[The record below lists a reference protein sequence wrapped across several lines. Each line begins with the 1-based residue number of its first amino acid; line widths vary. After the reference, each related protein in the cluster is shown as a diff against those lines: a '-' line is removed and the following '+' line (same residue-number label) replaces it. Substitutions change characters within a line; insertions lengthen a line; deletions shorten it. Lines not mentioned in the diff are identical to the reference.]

1 MSANTYKEVKGDLL
15 DLFKKGKFDVIA
27 HGANCQKIM
36 GAGIAFQIKR
46 QFNDAFIKDFN
57 DKRSPIQRWGDFTY
71 VRYKTGDVITSI
83 FNLYT
88 QYNPG
93 SDLDYTALELS
104 LKKLARTIEPSSKIG
119 LPMIGAGI
127 GGGDWVKVRRI
138 IKRVLS
144 EHDVTVVIYDK

>member
-1 MSANTYKEVKGDLL
+1 MGKYKEVKGDLL
-15 DLFKKGKFDVIA
+15 EMAKNHQFDVIA
-27 HGANCQKIM
+27 HGANCFKTM

-46 QFNDAFIKDFN
+46 QFNDAYVKDFN

-71 VRYKTGDVITSI
+71 VRYKHGDNLLSV

-93 SDLDYTALELS
+93 PDLDYTALELS
-104 LKKLARTIEPSSKIG
+104 LKKLAKTIEPNSKIG
-119 LPMIGAGI
+119 LPLIGCGI
-127 GGGDWVKVRRI
+127 GGGNWKEVKKI

-144 EHDVTVVIYDK
+144 EYNVTIVIFDK